1 MVPTA
6 GARKRKLTL
15 SEVHRDRSLP
25 NIQQATLII
34 IYWSD
39 SSQALTII
47 MSTALTQQPQ
57 QPQST
62 QSGPVTPKKNKFLWS
77 EDLNDFLAAIDAYN
91 PTVPDAVS
99 TFYLEKSGLAVK
111 DPRIAK
117 LASLAADKLV
127 SEIIH
132 EAKQVSILRQQAV
145 KSQKRRAE
153 MDETLEHTDLEAS
166 LAQYKILLK
175 RRKTRSDD

>member
-1 MVPTA
+1 MHPLS
-6 GARKRKLTL
+6 ARLTL
-15 SEVHRDRSLP
+15 SEVELSNLGNETTP
-25 NIQQATLII
+25 NILWSARQLA
-34 IYWSD
+34 SD
-39 SSQALTII
+39 SMSSAPAQA
-47 MSTALTQQPQ
+47 S
-57 QPQST
+57 QST
-62 QSGPVTPKKNKFLWS
+62 QSGPATPKKNKFLWS

-111 DPRIAK
+111 DPRISK

-175 RRKTRSDD
+175 RRKTRGDD